1 MAWLDWRS
9 REEDSSDTTMIQEE
23 ETAPLVEAQGW
34 HVNGEGSVVLSAA
47 TPDGSPT
54 PPQTTPAHCSPEQ
67 LNR

>member
-1 MAWLDWRS
+1 
-9 REEDSSDTTMIQEE
+9 MIQEE